1 MQMPSIRVLLVDDHA
16 IVRAGIRSLIEQMAD
31 VQVVSEA
38 STGREA
44 LRFLRTRA
52 AEVDVVVL
60 DVSMTELDGLAT
72 TGYITQD
79 YPQVRVLIL
88 SMHTAETYVLPAVRA
103 GAAGYVPKSATR
115 EELELALKTVA
126 CGQNYLSPVV
136 AKYVTSEVRRL
147 SDSQSETGIVFL
159 RPHEHELLQLVAE
172 GYSTKEI
179 ATRLH
184 VTPKAIESR
193 RIRLMDRLGVH
204 DTVGLVR
211 YAIRLGIIQPGT

>member
-1 MQMPSIRVLLVDDHA
+1 MPSIRVLLVDDHA
-16 IVRAGIRSLIEQMAD
+16 IVRAGIRSLMERMAD
-31 VQVVSEA
+31 VQVISEA
-38 STGREA
+38 RNGREA
-44 LRFLRTRA
+44 LQFLKTRA
-52 AEVDVVVL
+52 ADIDVVVL

-79 YPQVRVLIL
+79 YPHVRVLIL
-88 SMHTAETYVLPAVRA
+88 SMHTTETYVLPAVRA

-126 CGQNYLSPVV
+126 CGRSYLSPVV

-147 SDSQSETGIVFL
+147 SDAQSETGSVFL
-159 RPHEHELLQLVAE
+159 RPHEHELLQLIAE

-193 RIRLMDRLGVH
+193 RVRLMERLGVH
-204 DTVGLVR
+204 DMVGLVR
-211 YAIRLGIIQPGT
+211 SAIRLGIIQSDA

>member
-1 MQMPSIRVLLVDDHA
+1 MPSIRVLLVDDHA
-16 IVRAGIRSLIEQMAD
+16 IVRAGIRSLMERMAD
-31 VQVVSEA
+31 VQVISEA
-38 STGREA
+38 RNGREA
-44 LRFLRTRA
+44 LQFLKTRA
-52 AEVDVVVL
+52 ADIDVVVL

-79 YPQVRVLIL
+79 YPHVRVLIL
-88 SMHTAETYVLPAVRA
+88 SMHTTETYVLPAVRA

-126 CGQNYLSPVV
+126 CGQSYLSPVV
-136 AKYVTSEVRRL
+136 AQYVTSEVRRL
-147 SDSQSETGIVFL
+147 SDSQNETGIVFL
-159 RPHEHELLQLVAE
+159 RPHEHELLQLIAE

-193 RIRLMDRLGVH
+193 RVRLMERLGVH
-204 DTVGLVR
+204 DMVGLVR
-211 YAIRLGIIQPGT
+211 SAIRLGIIQSDA